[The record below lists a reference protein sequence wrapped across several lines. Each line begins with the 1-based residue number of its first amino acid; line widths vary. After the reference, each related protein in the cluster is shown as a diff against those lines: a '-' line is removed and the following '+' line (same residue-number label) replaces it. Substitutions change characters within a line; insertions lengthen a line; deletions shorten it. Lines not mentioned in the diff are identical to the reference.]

1 MAILDQPF
9 LADRDFSGH
18 IDLREGAVLGLA
30 LMLNNLP
37 NGVAAGMLRL
47 PVAPTIL
54 VVVLLSIIT
63 FWVGIGLSQN
73 IAVRWLGERA
83 WVVSGLVLIGL
94 GLLEIISVV

>member
-1 MAILDQPF
+1 MAILGQPC
-9 LADRDFSGH
+9 LADQDFSGH

-37 NGVAAGMLRL
+37 NGVAAGMLQL

-63 FWVGIGLSQN
+63 FWVGIGLGQN
-73 IAVRWLGERA
+73 LAVRWLGKRA
-83 WVVSGLVLIGL
+83 WVVSGLILIGL
-94 GLLEIISVV
+94 GSLEIIAVV